1 MLAQLLTLT
10 RCLRT
15 GGTLVGTS
23 YWLWVSSFI
32 GSELDFLF
40 APSQNQSLWDGF
52 MLIKLT
58 EDQGINENAT
68 PSIYSE
74 DYSNK

>member
-1 MLAQLLTLT
+1 MLTQLLTLT

-15 GGTLVGTS
+15 DGTLVGTS
-23 YWLWVSSFI
+23 YCLWVSSFI

-40 APSQNQSLWDGF
+40 APSLDQSLWDGF

-58 EDQGINENAT
+58 EDQDKNENAT
-68 PSIYSE
+68 PSTYSV